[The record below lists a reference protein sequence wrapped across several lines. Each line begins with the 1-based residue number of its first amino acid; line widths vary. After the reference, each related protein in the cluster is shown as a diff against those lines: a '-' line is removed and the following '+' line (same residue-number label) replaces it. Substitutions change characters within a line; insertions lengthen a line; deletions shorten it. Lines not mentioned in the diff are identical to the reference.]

1 LSRGDDELASWFKQR
16 PPADV
21 VEAKPMEA
29 VKVETVSGDLWTGA
43 FLVAVEIAWMAALMV
58 GAVFLIRLA

>member
-1 LSRGDDELASWFKQR
+1 LASWFKQR
-16 PPADV
+16 PRPEV
-21 VEAKPMEA
+21 VEADTVEA
-29 VKVETVSGDLWTGA
+29 VKVETVSGDLWTEA